1 MSHRTLPI
9 AVAVLAAATLHTG
22 AARAAASLDLS
33 RYQVTGS
40 YALDTLFG
48 ETGLGVSGLEASA
61 VTYAR
66 DRGSLFFVGDEGTGV
81 VEISKTGQTLS
92 TMRFIGGSNEGW
104 PAASTNRDAEALTYL
119 GNGVLVV
126 GEERLQDAFRF
137 SYAGNTNFNQANV
150 ATGVDRS
157 TVPFV
162 SIGGSAGNRGLEGF
176 SYDPRTGGFVSI
188 KQDTPSEV
196 RAGTLTFDVAGGVS
210 TMAPLFN
217 PDVLGIPGAP
227 YTLSDIQTL
236 SPIDALAGTA
246 AADHL
251 LILSLSARRL
261 LEVSRSGQVM
271 SFLDLAQIAPN
282 NGIEG
287 VTVDENGTIYLIAE
301 QEQDGSTL
309 NPYSR
314 LIVMDVQ
321 PVPEPAEWAF
331 MIAGLGFAAGLARR
345 RAAKRA

>member
-22 AARAAASLDLS
+22 AASAAASLDLS
-33 RYQVTGS
+33 RYQVTGL
-40 YALDTLFG
+40 YALDTLVG

-61 VTYAR
+61 VTDAR

-81 VEISKTGQTLS
+81 VEISKTGQTRS

-162 SIGGSAGNRGLEGF
+162 SIGGSTGNLGLEGF

-188 KQDTPSEV
+188 KQDSPSEV

-210 TMAPLFN
+210 TMAPLLN
-217 PDVLGIPGAP
+217 PDVLGIPGARD
-227 YTLSDIQTL
+227 TLSDVQTFAPSMPSWARL
-236 SPIDALAGTA
+236 PPTTCS
-246 AADHL
+246 
-251 LILSLSARRL
+251 SSA
-261 LEVSRSGQVM
+261 
-271 SFLDLAQIAPN
+271 
-282 NGIEG
+282 
-287 VTVDENGTIYLIAE
+287 
-301 QEQDGSTL
+301 
-309 NPYSR
+309 
-314 LIVMDVQ
+314 
-321 PVPEPAEWAF
+321 
-331 MIAGLGFAAGLARR
+331 
-345 RAAKRA
+345 